1 MVRNNSSAEAKNSL
15 LQLSTWGQVSNNDRD
30 AIDTGADSAASDETS
45 HAAAQ
50 SVITQVCKSQLLCC
64 NAERGIVVAL
74 YPV

>member
-1 MVRNNSSAEAKNSL
+1 MQPCSARERVGWCATTSSAEAKNSL

-50 SVITQVCKSQLLCC
+50 SVITQVCQSHML
-64 NAERGIVVAL
+64 
-74 YPV
+74 